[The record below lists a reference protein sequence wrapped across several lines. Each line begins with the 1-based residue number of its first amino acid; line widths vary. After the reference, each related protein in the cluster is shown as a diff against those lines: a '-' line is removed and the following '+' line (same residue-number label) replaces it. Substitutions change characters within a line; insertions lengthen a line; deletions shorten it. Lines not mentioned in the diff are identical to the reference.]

1 VTGTVL
7 LTGATGF
14 VGTQVLAELLR
25 RNVAVRAVIRQT
37 DVARMVS
44 LYEFESVLATGD
56 LFQESAEWWS
66 EACRG
71 VDTVIHLAWYAEPG
85 RYLQS
90 PLNIDCLKGTLAL
103 ASGAI
108 TARVRRFVGTGTCFE
123 YEFGPESLSIDTPLR
138 PQTVY
143 AGAKVASY
151 MALSTWFAQAGVEF
165 AWCRLFYLYGEGE
178 DSRRL
183 VPYLR
188 TQLAAGK
195 PVELSSGT
203 QVRDYLE
210 VSEAAAM
217 MTDTALGDAQGPI
230 NICSGEAVT
239 VREFAESIAG
249 EYGRHDL
256 LKFGARLDDPNDP
269 PCVVGV
275 R

>member
-14 VGTQVLAELLR
+14 VGTHLLGELLKR
-25 RNVAVRAVIRQT
+25 DVSVRAVIRHA

-44 LYEFESVLATGD
+44 LYEFESLLGTDD

-103 ASGAI
+103 AGGAI
-108 TARVRRFVGTGTCFE
+108 TAGVRRFVGTGTCFE
-123 YEFGPESLSIDTPLR
+123 YELGPEGLSIDTPLW
-138 PQTVY
+138 PQSVY

-178 DSRRL
+178 DNRRL

-188 TQLAAGK
+188 TQLAAGN
-195 PVELSSGT
+195 PVELSSGV
-203 QVRDYLE
+203 QVRDYLD
-210 VSEAAAM
+210 VSEAATM
-217 MTDTALGDAQGPI
+217 LVDTALGDVLGAV
-230 NICSGEAVT
+230 NICSGDAVT
-239 VREFAESIAG
+239 VREFAESIAD

-256 LKFGARLDDPNDP
+256 LKFGARPDDPDDP